1 MYPCNFG
8 CSCSHILIHIAHVVR
23 ILYKFFMYATRALS
37 PEWRHVIWMTYK
49 VLCFR
54 KVDRLKCSAA
64 PVIRVMEHLQSKVGR
79 GCLFLLFVHAS
90 FTLHSA
96 ARDRNL
102 MILLWIDG
110 VLPFSQRNWLLSS
123 GNSSIGAET
132 FGWIGGIG
140 WISATSLHFGGI
152 MCSLSLPTLSCKR
165 LMICIF

>member
-1 MYPCNFG
+1 MQLRLFMQ
-8 CSCSHILIHIAHVVR
+8 SHIDTYCTCSKNSLQVLFACHKSAFPRVKTCH
-23 ILYKFFMYATRALS
+23 LNDL
-37 PEWRHVIWMTYK
+37 YK

-64 PVIRVMEHLQSKVGR
+64 PVICVMEHLQSKVGR

-132 FGWIGGIG
+132 FG
-140 WISATSLHFGGI
+140 
-152 MCSLSLPTLSCKR
+152 
-165 LMICIF
+165 